1 MDADE
6 LARISATLIGAIA
19 EAKALAK
26 EVGISEK
33 FRELVQHAREKH
45 DLLIEALI
53 ANEPLSTAY
62 LRGLADSTGLAIEHL
77 EALAELPD
85 GKMQ

>member
-6 LARISATLIGAIA
+6 LARISVTLVGAIA

-26 EVGISEK
+26 EVGIDAQ
-33 FRELVQHAREKH
+33 FRELAQHAREMH
-45 DLLIEALI
+45 DLLLEALI

-62 LRGLADSTGLAIEHL
+62 LHGLADSTLLAIENL